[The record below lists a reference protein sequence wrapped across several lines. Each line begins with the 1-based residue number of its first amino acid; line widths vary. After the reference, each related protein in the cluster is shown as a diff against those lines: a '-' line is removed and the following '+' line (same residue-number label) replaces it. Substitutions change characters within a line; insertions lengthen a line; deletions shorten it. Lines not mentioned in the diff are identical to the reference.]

1 MEAPAAAR
9 ILVVDDTPANVKL
22 LDAVL
27 VPHGYT
33 VLSAA
38 SGEEGLTT
46 VEVEKPDLVLLD
58 IMMPGMD
65 GFEVCRRLRN
75 DPSTAYLPVIMI
87 TASGTAEKL
96 KALEAGADD
105 FVAKPFDQAELLAR
119 VRSLLRVKE
128 YHDIIQSQAEALA
141 EWTATLEARVAEQ
154 VGELERLGRLR
165 RFLSPQLAELIV
177 SSKDESVL
185 RSHRQEVAVLF
196 CDLRGFTAFSE
207 AAEPEEVM
215 TALGEYHHAVGEV
228 INRFGATVSSFAGD
242 GLMVFFNDP
251 LPCPDPA
258 ICAVRMAVAV
268 REVMTELTRRWS
280 RRGHDIGFG
289 VGIALGYATLG
300 EVGFE
305 GRSEYAVVGS
315 VANLASRLCDEARNG
330 EILIAPRVQ
339 AAVEHVVDSERLAEV
354 TLKGFHKPIT
364 PHNVVGFLPGQE
376 IRSGTAGDVDD
387 EAAPAIGT

>member
-1 MEAPAAAR
+1 MGAQAAR

-27 VPHGYT
+27 APRGYT

-38 SGEEGLTT
+38 SGEEGLAA
-46 VEVEKPDLVLLD
+46 VQAERPDLVLLD

-75 DPSTAYLPVIMI
+75 DPATAYLPVIMI

-96 KALEAGADD
+96 KGLEAGADD
-105 FVAKPFDQAELLAR
+105 FVVKPFDQAELLAR
-119 VRSLLRVKE
+119 VGSLLRVKE
-128 YHDIIQSQAEALA
+128 YHDIIQSQAQALA
-141 EWTATLEARVAEQ
+141 EWNATLEARVAEQ

-177 SSKDESVL
+177 SSNDESVL
-185 RSHRQEVAVLF
+185 RSHRQQVAVLF
-196 CDLRGFTAFSE
+196 CDLRGFTAFAE

-215 TALGEYHHAVGEV
+215 TALSEYHQAAGEI
-228 INRFGATVSSFAGD
+228 INQFAATVGSFAGD

-258 ICAVRMAVAV
+258 VCAVRMAVAL
-268 REVMTELTRRWS
+268 RDAMTEVTRRWS
-280 RRGHDIGFG
+280 RLGHDLGFG
-289 VGIALGYATLG
+289 VGIAQGYATLG

-339 AAVEHVVDSERLAEV
+339 SAVEDLADSERLPDVA
-354 TLKGFHKPIT
+354 LKGFHKPIT
-364 PHNVVGFLPGQE
+364 PHNVLGLRAHQE
-376 IRSGTAGDVDD
+376 ATV
-387 EAAPAIGT
+387 EPTVL

>member
-1 MEAPAAAR
+1 MEPQAAAR

-27 VPHGYT
+27 APRGYT

-38 SGEEGLTT
+38 SGEEGLTA
-46 VEVEKPDLVLLD
+46 VLAERPDLVLLD

-65 GFEVCRRLRN
+65 GFEVCRRLRK

-119 VRSLLRVKE
+119 VGSLLRVKE
-128 YHDIIQSQAEALA
+128 YHDIVQSQTQALA
-141 EWTATLEARVAEQ
+141 EWNATLEARVAEQ

-177 SSKDESVL
+177 SSNDESVL

-215 TALGEYHHAVGEV
+215 TALGEYHTAAGEI
-228 INRFGATVSSFAGD
+228 INRFAATVGSFAGD

-258 ICAVRMAVAV
+258 ICAVRMAVAL
-268 REVMTELTRRWS
+268 RDAMTEVTRRWS
-280 RRGHDIGFG
+280 RLGHDLGFG
-289 VGIALGYATLG
+289 VGIAQGFATLG
-300 EVGFE
+300 EVGFK
-305 GRSEYAVVGS
+305 GRSEYAVIGS
-315 VANLASRLCDEARNG
+315 VSNLASRLCDEARNG
-330 EILIAPRVQ
+330 EILISPRVL
-339 AAVEHVVDSERLAEV
+339 AAVEHLVDSDRLPEV
-354 TLKGFHKPIT
+354 ALKGFHKPIT
-364 PHNVVGFLPGQE
+364 PHNVRGLREREP
-376 IRSGTAGDVDD
+376 
-387 EAAPAIGT
+387 APAEPTPS